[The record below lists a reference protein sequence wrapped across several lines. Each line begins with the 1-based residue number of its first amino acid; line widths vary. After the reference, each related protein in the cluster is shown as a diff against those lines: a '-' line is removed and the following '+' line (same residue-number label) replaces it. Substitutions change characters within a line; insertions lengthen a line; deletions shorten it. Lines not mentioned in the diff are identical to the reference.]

1 MWSSKFSW
9 ADWNSLRLGWHEN
22 APLCMTALASMQ
34 RITWIVFNVPVP
46 KELNWI
52 VSKLLVLTTVCI
64 IIIKTSKEWKWMKKK
79 LIMILKGLSNNK
91 FVLYDINLL
100 DIAISVSM
108 QIIPNEDYAMCLLL
122 TILSL
127 FSAIKLIISDFFI
140 RLHWKATYSLAKKWS

>member
-1 MWSSKFSW
+1 MWSSKFTW

-22 APLCMTALASMQ
+22 VPLCMTALASMQ

-46 KELNWI
+46 KLNWI

-127 FSAIKLIISDFFI
+127 FFSIKLIISDFFI

>member
-1 MWSSKFSW
+1 M
-9 ADWNSLRLGWHEN
+9 DE
-22 APLCMTALASMQ
+22 
-34 RITWIVFNVPVP
+34 
-46 KELNWI
+46 
-52 VSKLLVLTTVCI
+52 
-64 IIIKTSKEWKWMKKK
+64 KK

-127 FSAIKLIISDFFI
+127 FFSIKLIISDFFI
-140 RLHWKATYSLAKKWS
+140 RLH